1 MTFEFDDGSKFP
13 EIQAQ
18 ASMVDETQNV
28 KFTNH
33 ARAQN
38 VYRKIK
44 ENIEVHEDA
53 DALDQ
58 YMRRESLILDALH
71 LFDRHVAADLQDIY
85 ETHRACLV
93 AGRASELERS
103 EKTF

>member
-1 MTFEFDDGSKFP
+1 
-13 EIQAQ
+13 
-18 ASMVDETQNV
+18 MVDETQNV

-44 ENIEVHEDA
+44 ENIEAHEDP

-58 YMRRESLILDALH
+58 YMQRESVIIDALH
-71 LFDRHVAADLQDIY
+71 LFDRFVAEDLHETY
-85 ETHRACLV
+85 ENHRACLV
-93 AGRASELERS
+93 AGLKSELERQH